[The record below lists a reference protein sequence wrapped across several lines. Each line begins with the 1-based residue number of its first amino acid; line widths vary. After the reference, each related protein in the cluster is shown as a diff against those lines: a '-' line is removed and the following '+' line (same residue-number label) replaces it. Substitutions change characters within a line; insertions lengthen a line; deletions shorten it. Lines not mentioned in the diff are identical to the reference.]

1 MPGNEAKPTDRSWEV
16 RGLGYDHAAI
26 ENEARA
32 LFLQTYGTDW
42 LYKLQGA
49 V

>member
-26 ENEARA
+26 ENEARIILA
-32 LFLQTYGTDW
+32 NLRYG
-42 LYKLQGA
+42 LA